1 MLVTVQ
7 SIRAEGTSCEARSEN
22 DILFVFP
29 IPSGSTLRLG
39 QVIELDPLAL
49 NQEQVA
55 RNLTTKQQLNV
66 LLKDNNVHDLR
77 LPSGHGTNRTPS
89 TERLRGA

>member
-7 SIRAEGTSCEARSEN
+7 ALIAEGTSCSARSEN

-29 IPSGSTLRLG
+29 VPSGGALRLG
-39 QVIELDPLAL
+39 HVIELDPLSL
-49 NQEQVA
+49 NEPQVA
-55 RNLTTKQQLNV
+55 RNLTTQQQFNIV
-66 LLKDNNVHDLR
+66 LKDNNVHDLR

-89 TERLRGA
+89 RERLCGA